1 MMMGRR
7 RNRKFDWAVLGWGA
21 SIIPDGDQN
30 PKGYHHRID
39 GVYLGEEGD
48 RVIRSLRHPAS

>member
-21 SIIPDGDQN
+21 SIIPDGDQT
-30 PKGYHHRID
+30 PKEYHHRID
-39 GVYLGEEGD
+39 GSYLGEKRD
-48 RVIRSLRHPAS
+48 QVILSLRHLAS

>member
-1 MMMGRR
+1 MGRR